1 MKYARKC
8 NVTGE
13 GMNEGWVWGEGEFYT
28 STLDITLSECRK
40 DRDFILNL
48 IINDELGCELY
59 ELDTVQ
65 TEDDLTELKNA
76 IERAKK
82 NIETDED
89 LLCIGYHIGYLYYTE
104 WYEEED
110 IQYKEIN
117 GVLTLI

>member
-40 DRDFILNL
+40 DRDSILNV
-48 IINDELGCELY
+48 IINDELRCELY

-76 IERAKK
+76 IERAEK

-89 LLCIGYHIGYLYYTE
+89 LLCIGYHTEYLYYTE
-104 WYEEED
+104 WECEED